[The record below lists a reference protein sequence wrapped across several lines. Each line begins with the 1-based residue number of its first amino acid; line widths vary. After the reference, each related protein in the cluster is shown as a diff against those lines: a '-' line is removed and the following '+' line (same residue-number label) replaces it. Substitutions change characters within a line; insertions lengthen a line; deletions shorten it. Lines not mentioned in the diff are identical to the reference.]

1 MDPIHFKDENKGPHG
16 LVMSVWAMED
26 KIWSLCW
33 VDDVVLMLIN
43 FSFQTNKK
51 KKVILS
57 QFYFPLHLSFQCFG
71 TFIKLMG
78 HCSRILDSEQISS
91 KSEIM
96 IFLAGRKVNFEP
108 CRVSSALSIC
118 FKFSIISIMSTW
130 RKNDNYFWCEITQRN
145 RVKINKTMQLCA
157 DKKKMCQGKFLPCD
171 ASPQTTLSISCKR
184 SPASTILKPYLPF
197 FFFFI
202 LPCNSEIGYKI

>member
-1 MDPIHFKDENKGPHG
+1 MSSILTLWWSSDSGCGGYSTKLCSVHCHG
-16 LVMSVWAMED
+16 TVH
-26 KIWSLCW
+26 
-33 VDDVVLMLIN
+33 
-43 FSFQTNKK
+43 
-51 KKVILS
+51 
-57 QFYFPLHLSFQCFG
+57 FPLHLSFQCFG

-157 DKKKMCQGKFLPCD
+157 DKKKKCAKGNFCLV
-171 ASPQTTLSISCKR
+171 T
-184 SPASTILKPYLPF
+184 PALKQPFQLVVNALQLQQFSNHIYLF
-197 FFFFI
+197 FSSSFYLVI
-202 LPCNSEIGYKI
+202 QK

>member
-1 MDPIHFKDENKGPHG
+1 MLSGWCGVN
-16 LVMSVWAMED
+16 AD
-26 KIWSLCW
+26 KFF
-33 VDDVVLMLIN
+33 
-43 FSFQTNKK
+43 FSN

-157 DKKKMCQGKFLPCD
+157 DKKKKCAKGNFCLV
-171 ASPQTTLSISCKR
+171 T
-184 SPASTILKPYLPF
+184 PALKQPFQLVVNALQLQQFSNHIYLF

>member
-1 MDPIHFKDENKGPHG
+1 MLSGWCGVN
-16 LVMSVWAMED
+16 AD
-26 KIWSLCW
+26 KFF
-33 VDDVVLMLIN
+33 
-43 FSFQTNKK
+43 FSNKK

-157 DKKKMCQGKFLPCD
+157 DKKKNVPRE
-171 ASPQTTLSISCKR
+171 ISALWR
-184 SPASTILKPYLPF
+184 QPSNNPF
-197 FFFFI
+197 
-202 LPCNSEIGYKI
+202 N